1 MLNKQL
7 VATPMSDTEAEAQAA
22 DVQFQVSAPFDLL
35 SPGDCILQSKE
46 GIQFKVFR
54 QILILA
60 SAVMADMFSLPQ
72 GKAKAELDQMASD
85 HLPVILLDEDAETIN
100 GLLLLLYPTTLP
112 KTLGVHLALK
122 LAQVH
127 DKYLI
132 PPARLRLLVATLYGS
147 RENLKETPLEFYKL
161 AWQLEMLEEA
171 KIASRFTHSISLKD
185 LYTGLSPEH
194 FQSIMDLRRRR
205 EECLDDLI
213 GVLEPKK
220 HLCDSHAGSDVEFF
234 EQIKAVKDRVRESIQ
249 EPYPEDTSSRAFFG
263 TVNVSRSV
271 TGIERLRF
279 SDPL

>member
-7 VATPMSDTEAEAQAA
+7 VAGPMSDTDAEAKAA

-35 SPGDCILQSKE
+35 SPGDCILQSTE

-72 GKAKAELDQMASD
+72 GKAKAESDQMASD
-85 HLPVILLDEDAETIN
+85 HLPVILLEEYAETIN

-112 KTLGVHLALK
+112 DAFGVHLALK
-122 LAQVH
+122 LAKVH

-132 PPARLRLLVATLYGS
+132 SPARLRLLVATLYSS
-147 RENLKETPLEFYKL
+147 RKNLKETPIEFYQL

-171 KIASRFTHSISLKD
+171 KIASRFTHSTSFEE
-185 LYTGLSPEH
+185 LYTRFSQEH
-194 FQSIMDLRRRR
+194 FQKIMDLRRRR
-205 EECLDDLI
+205 EEALDDLI

-220 HLCDSHAGSDVEFF
+220 HICSSHASSDKEFF
-234 EQIKAVKDRVRESIQ
+234 TQIKAVKDHV
-249 EPYPEDTSSRAFFG
+249 PPG
-263 TVNVSRSV
+263 LV
-271 TGIERLRF
+271 TFRTEIF
-279 SDPL
+279 